1 MANPYHDPKS
11 GEFTTSEGMSK
22 LESITM
28 RGKATANRYR
38 QSLYRIN
45 EKLRQAGG
53 DLSAKQANGIDVFG
67 SSSKEDIAQ
76 LDTLTKSQQFLKDG
90 VVYRGVEGK
99 RFAKKLKDGAEL
111 TDHGF
116 MSTST
121 SQSGVSAAMKDIGAT
136 GEVSMLRIEVPRG
149 KSGFDMAPHRE
160 LRGSY
165 RPQGTESEVLFPR
178 GTRLKITGRST
189 DEQGREL
196 IHAKML

>member
-11 GEFTTSEGMSK
+11 GEFTTSGGMSR

-38 QSLYRIN
+38 QSDYRMN
-45 EKLRQAGG
+45 EKLRRMGG
-53 DLSAKQANGIDVFG
+53 NLDAKQDNGIDVF
-67 SSSKEDIAQ
+67 SKYEKNDIAE
-76 LDTLTKSQQFLKDG
+76 LDGLTKSQKFLQDG

-121 SQSGVSAAMKDIGAT
+121 SPHGVNAAMKDIGAT
-136 GEVSMLRIEVPRG
+136 GEVSMLRIEVPKG

-189 DEQGREL
+189 DEGGREI